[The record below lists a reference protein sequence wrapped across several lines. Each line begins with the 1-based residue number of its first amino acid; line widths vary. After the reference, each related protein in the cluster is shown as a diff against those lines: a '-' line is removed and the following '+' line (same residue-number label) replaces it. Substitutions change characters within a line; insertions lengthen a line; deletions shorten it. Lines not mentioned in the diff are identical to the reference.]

1 MASCCKVGKAI
12 DRYDLKT
19 DVVSGDLNDYLVARW
34 NGHNEFPK
42 TGLQTL
48 TDYFNLRILKKVYT
62 ENNRR
67 TVDTQVESD
76 YEALTGDD
84 EIAKDE
90 IITDLERDGIDG
102 EQLASD
108 FISKT
113 TLYRHFN
120 NCLDTEK
127 EGTNEKTDSNWEA
140 ESIQYALN
148 NALGNSLKALKSLEN
163 KGKIPHATKAEVSV
177 PLMLSCPKCTTRVR
191 FKRAIDRG
199 YICKEHMSENSDLPD
214 ELSDSTSTETEEDEF
229 QSSPV

>member
-1 MASCCKVGKAI
+1 MAGCCKVGKAI
-12 DRYDLKT
+12 DRYDLTT
-19 DVVSGDLNDYLVARW
+19 DVVSGDLNDYLLARW

-42 TGLQTL
+42 TGLQEL
-48 TDYFNLRILKKVYT
+48 TDYFNLRILKLVYT
-62 ENNRR
+62 ENDRR
-67 TVDTQVESD
+67 TIETQVESD

-90 IITDLERDGIDG
+90 IIADLEQDGIDG

-113 TLYRHFN
+113 TLYRHFT
-120 NCLDTEK
+120 NCLEAEK
-127 EGTNEKTDSNWEA
+127 EDTNEKTDSNWEA

-148 NALGNSLKALKSLEN
+148 NALDNSLKALKSLEN

-177 PLMLSCPKCTTRVR
+177 PLMLSCPECTTRVR

-199 YICKEHMSENSDLPD
+199 YICKEHMNEDSEFADD
-214 ELSDSTSTETEEDEF
+214 AQEDSGEMEDNF